1 LFVLHGLCKSDV
13 SNAASGGN
21 TRTLEFVDFRKYLHD
36 DRVYCCFNLPDIRLS
51 GGVRLKRYKHVLP
64 ANYAGHVW
72 TFTDTPYTAAQ
83 ILDYLFGAGTVNSS
97 WTRSYDSAQ
106 STYPVFD
113 CDFMGGPSLAEAAQ
127 IVTDKQGL
135 VFTLQ
140 GGALRLVWA
149 RKGVGTL
156 PSFPVDGSGN
166 PLSDDQYLGTR
177 LTGHPT
183 QVTVIGDRNLYQVM
197 DIEMEQDWATSWE
210 AYLDFDLLADYVF
223 NNFTDP
229 ESGDPYD
236 SISGDAEQYIGRQLA
251 NARAAQITLREWVTL
266 TGNSGFADGRLYAGR
281 LRMEM
286 PAALYIATLV
296 HKAFR
301 LPGGFAFTN
310 YGSASVPLYAV
321 DIADKLLC
329 DASHDPA
336 NYNPPAGNGMTFDI
350 TTPVDSNGYVIVKGF
365 QIGAEAFKNLKP
377 DRFDITQWTDS
388 QSLWWRQPFQIDDSG
403 EGDRFIILDDP
414 AVTSTNLVTK
424 VNGYTVFNAT
434 PTISA
439 AYVNAALVLR
449 AEQFLYAQGTSGVN
463 SNESAPGLN
472 YELVASAGGYYGMTE
487 IPYSDGNGAAVKAG
501 QIASALL
508 LNEAA
513 SAEGGFTSK
522 VLLGTSLTG
531 VVDRVTVSILPG
543 GYSEQVTFTTEQTRP
558 VFTPERELD
567 RRTVENTLF
576 PGQMELRNFA
586 RESELLAA
594 GFKQQ
599 PRFAR
604 ALTDALHGNIGSSA
618 GLSPVIVASGSGALS
633 VGTPLWKTPTNTGGS
648 SPVNTQAVMPASVT
662 SSQSQ
667 FAGVTVR
674 DQEDSTKP
682 LRTRASGPVLARVMG
697 PCNPGDPL
705 GQVAAADY
713 LGEATSPATTVG
725 VAQVAISGSSVML
738 IPVMLGGGGG
748 GSSRWG

>member
-1 LFVLHGLCKSDV
+1 
-13 SNAASGGN
+13 
-21 TRTLEFVDFRKYLHD
+21 
-36 DRVYCCFNLPDIRLS
+36 
-51 GGVRLKRYKHVLP
+51 
-64 ANYAGHVW
+64 
-72 TFTDTPYTAAQ
+72 
-83 ILDYLFGAGTVNSS
+83 
-97 WTRSYDSAQ
+97 
-106 STYPVFD
+106 
-113 CDFMGGPSLAEAAQ
+113 
-127 IVTDKQGL
+127 
-135 VFTLQ
+135 
-140 GGALRLVWA
+140 
-149 RKGVGTL
+149 
-156 PSFPVDGSGN
+156 
-166 PLSDDQYLGTR
+166 
-177 LTGHPT
+177 
-183 QVTVIGDRNLYQVM
+183 
-197 DIEMEQDWATSWE
+197 
-210 AYLDFDLLADYVF
+210 
-223 NNFTDP
+223 
-229 ESGDPYD
+229 
-236 SISGDAEQYIGRQLA
+236 
-251 NARAAQITLREWVTL
+251 
-266 TGNSGFADGRLYAGR
+266 
-281 LRMEM
+281 
-286 PAALYIATLV
+286 
-296 HKAFR
+296 
-301 LPGGFAFTN
+301 
-310 YGSASVPLYAV
+310 
-321 DIADKLLC
+321 
-329 DASHDPA
+329 
-336 NYNPPAGNGMTFDI
+336 
-350 TTPVDSNGYVIVKGF
+350 
-365 QIGAEAFKNLKP
+365 
-377 DRFDITQWTDS
+377 
-388 QSLWWRQPFQIDDSG
+388 
-403 EGDRFIILDDP
+403 
-414 AVTSTNLVTK
+414 
-424 VNGYTVFNAT
+424 
-434 PTISA
+434 
-439 AYVNAALVLR
+439 
-449 AEQFLYAQGTSGVN
+449 
-463 SNESAPGLN
+463 
-472 YELVASAGGYYGMTE
+472 
-487 IPYSDGNGAAVKAG
+487 
-501 QIASALL
+501 LL